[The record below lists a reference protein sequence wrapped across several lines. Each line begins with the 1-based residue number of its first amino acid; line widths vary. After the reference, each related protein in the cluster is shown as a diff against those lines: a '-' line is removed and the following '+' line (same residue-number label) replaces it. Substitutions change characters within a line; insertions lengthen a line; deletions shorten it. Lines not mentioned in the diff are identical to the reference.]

1 MFERFTDRARRVIV
15 LAQEEARALQHNYIG
30 TEHILLGL
38 IREGEG
44 VAAKALSLKGVDL
57 DGTRKQIEEM
67 IGKGAVSPEGHIPFT
82 PHAKQVLE
90 LSLREALQL
99 GHSYIGTEHI
109 LLGLI
114 REGEGIGTQVL
125 IKMEVDLGDL
135 RSTVVDLIRGDNSSN
150 NKNEKGELANAGS
163 VQDKRNQSG
172 SALLDQF
179 GRNLTFE
186 AQEGKLDPVI
196 GRSEEI
202 ERVMVVLSRRT
213 KNNPVL
219 IGEPGVG
226 KTAVV
231 EGLAQKI
238 VEGDVPETLKDK
250 QIYSLDLGSMIAG
263 SRYRG
268 DFEERL
274 KKVLKEIKTRGD
286 IVLFID
292 EIHTIVG
299 AGSADGALGASDM
312 LKPMLARGELQTIG
326 ATTTDEYRKYIE
338 KDAALE
344 RRFQPIQV
352 PEPTIAETIEIL
364 KGLRS
369 RYENHHHVTITD
381 GALQSSAELSDRYI
395 QDRHL
400 PDKAIDL
407 IDEAGARLRIK
418 RLTQPPELKELNHK
432 ISKLSE
438 KKNEAIKQQDFEEA
452 ANLRD
457 DQEKLENEAAEKEK
471 AWREGESNVKMVV
484 DEDMIASVVSST
496 TGIPVVKL
504 TQAESQK
511 LLKMEAELHKR
522 IVGQDEAVSALARSI
537 RRARVGLKDPK
548 RPCGSFIFAGPTGVG
563 KTELAKALA
572 NFLFDD
578 DDALIRVDMSEFAE
592 KYAASRL
599 FGAPPGYVGYEEGG
613 ELTEK
618 VRRKPF
624 SVVLFDE
631 IEKAH
636 PDIFNTLLQVLDDGH
651 LTDGQ
656 GRKVDFKNTIIILTT
671 NLGTRD
677 IAKAATTG
685 FTLGSGSD
693 STYQLMKDQVNSELK
708 RHFRPEFLNRLD
720 DTIVFRQLTEPE
732 VRQIVDMD
740 VKLLNDRL
748 FDHHMSLELTDAAK
762 NLLAQK
768 GFDPLLGARPLRR
781 VIQRDIE
788 DIISEKILLGDISD
802 GEHIE
807 VDSEGEGL
815 LGEFTFK
822 SKKFQALDS
831 EGKSEDTTEDNAESE
846 PEGKSESKFE
856 GKTEDNAE
864 SKSEIDSDTSATNS
878 ADKAQSS
885 ENADEANSSENADE
899 A

>member
-30 TEHILLGL
+30 TEHLLLGL

-44 VAAKALSLKGVDL
+44 VAAKALEAKGVTLED
-57 DGTRKQIEEM
+57 TRKQVEEM
-67 IGKGAVSPEGHIPFT
+67 IGKGNAAPNGHIPFT

-114 REGEGIGTQVL
+114 REGEGVGTQVL
-125 IKMEVDLGDL
+125 IKMDVDLGEL
-135 RSTVVDLIRGDNSSN
+135 RSTTIDMIRGNAGGTDD
-150 NKNEKGELANAGS
+150 KGDLANAGG
-163 VQDKRNQSG
+163 VQDKHAQSG
-172 SALLDQF
+172 SAILDQF
-179 GRNLTFE
+179 GRNLTAE
-186 AQEGKLDPVI
+186 AAEGKLDPVI
-196 GRSEEI
+196 GRSTEI

-238 VEGDVPETLKDK
+238 VAGDVPETLRGK
-250 QIYSLDLGSMIAG
+250 QVYSLDLGSMVAG

-352 PEPTIAETIEIL
+352 AEPSIAETIEIL
-364 KGLRS
+364 KGLRA

-381 GALQSSAELSDRYI
+381 GALQSAAELSSRYI
-395 QDRHL
+395 QDRNL

-418 RLTQPPELKELNHK
+418 RLTAPPELKELDARVERIAK
-432 ISKLSE
+432 E
-438 KKNEAIKQQDFEEA
+438 KDQAIKDQEFEKA
-452 ANLRD
+452 AELRD
-457 DQEKLENEAAEKEK
+457 TQEKLEAERKEKEQ
-471 AWREGESNVKMVV
+471 AWREGESDVRMVV
-484 DEDMIASVVSST
+484 DEDVIAQVISQS
-496 TGIPVVKL
+496 TGIPVFKL
-504 TQAESQK
+504 TQAESKK
-511 LLKMEAELHKR
+511 LLGMEAELHKR
-522 IVGQDEAVSALARSI
+522 IIGQDEAVSALSRSI
-537 RRARVGLKDPK
+537 RRTRVGLKDPK
-548 RPCGSFIFAGPTGVG
+548 RPAGSFIFAGPTGVG
-563 KTELAKALA
+563 KTELAKTLA
-572 NFLFDD
+572 QFLFDD
-578 DDALIRVDMSEFAE
+578 EDALIRVDMSEFSE

-631 IEKAH
+631 IENAH

-677 IAKAATTG
+677 IAKAANTG
-685 FTLGSGSD
+685 FNLGNNTETS
-693 STYQLMKDQVNSELK
+693 YQRMKDQVSNELK
-708 RHFRPEFLNRLD
+708 QQFRPEFLNRLD
-720 DTIVFRQLTEPE
+720 DIIVFRQLTEPQ
-732 VRQIVDMD
+732 VRQIVDLD
-740 VKLLNDRL
+740 VQQLNDRL
-748 FDHHMSLELTDAAK
+748 FERHMELDLTDKAK
-762 NLLAQK
+762 DLLAQK

-788 DIISEKILLGDISD
+788 DAVSEKILMGELNDNERVIVDAD
-802 GEHIE
+802 GEGI
-807 VDSEGEGL
+807 
-815 LGEFTFK
+815 LGEFTFRSEPFELPAAGENDP
-822 SKKFQALDS
+822 SKDVV
-831 EGKSEDTTEDNAESE
+831 EENAE
-846 PEGKSESKFE
+846 P
-856 GKTEDNAE
+856 
-864 SKSEIDSDTSATNS
+864 
-878 ADKAQSS
+878 QPVQ
-885 ENADEANSSENADE
+885 
-899 A
+899 

>member
-30 TEHILLGL
+30 TEHLLLGL

-44 VAAKALSLKGVDL
+44 VAAKALEAKGVTLED
-57 DGTRKQIEEM
+57 TRKQVEEM
-67 IGKGAVSPEGHIPFT
+67 IGKGNAAPNGHIPFT

-114 REGEGIGTQVL
+114 REGEGVGTQVL
-125 IKMEVDLGDL
+125 IKMDVDLGEL
-135 RSTVVDLIRGDNSSN
+135 RSTTIDMIRGNAGGTDD
-150 NKNEKGELANAGS
+150 KGDLANAGG
-163 VQDKRNQSG
+163 VQDKHAQSG
-172 SALLDQF
+172 SAILDQF
-179 GRNLTFE
+179 GRNLTAE
-186 AQEGKLDPVI
+186 AADGKLDPVI
-196 GRSEEI
+196 GRSAEI

-238 VEGDVPETLKDK
+238 VAGDVPETLRGK
-250 QIYSLDLGSMIAG
+250 QVYSLDLGSMVAG

-352 PEPTIAETIEIL
+352 AEPSIAETIEIL
-364 KGLRS
+364 KGLRA

-381 GALQSSAELSDRYI
+381 GALQSAAELSSRYI
-395 QDRHL
+395 QDRNL

-418 RLTQPPELKELNHK
+418 RLTAPPELEELDARVDRIAKEK
-432 ISKLSE
+432 DQ
-438 KKNEAIKQQDFEEA
+438 AIKDQEFEKA
-452 ANLRD
+452 AELRD
-457 DQEKLENEAAEKEK
+457 SQEKLEAERKEKEK
-471 AWREGESNVKMVV
+471 AWREGESDVRMVV
-484 DEDMIASVVSST
+484 DEDVIAQVISQS
-496 TGIPVVKL
+496 TGIPVFKL
-504 TQAESQK
+504 TQAESKK
-511 LLKMEAELHKR
+511 LLGMEAELHKR
-522 IVGQDEAVSALARSI
+522 IIGQDEAVSALSRSI
-537 RRARVGLKDPK
+537 RRTRVGLKDPK
-548 RPCGSFIFAGPTGVG
+548 RPAGSFIFAGPTGVG
-563 KTELAKALA
+563 KTELAKTLA
-572 NFLFDD
+572 QFLFDD
-578 DDALIRVDMSEFAE
+578 EDALIRVDMSEFSE

-677 IAKAATTG
+677 IAKAANTG
-685 FTLGSGSD
+685 FNLGNNTETS
-693 STYQLMKDQVNSELK
+693 YQRMKDQVSNELK
-708 RHFRPEFLNRLD
+708 QQFRPEFLNRLD
-720 DTIVFRQLTEPE
+720 DIIVFRQLTEPQ
-732 VRQIVDMD
+732 VRQIVDLD
-740 VKLLNDRL
+740 VQQLNDRL
-748 FDHHMSLELTDAAK
+748 FERHMELDLTDKAK
-762 NLLAQK
+762 DLLAQK

-788 DIISEKILLGDISD
+788 DAVSEKILMGELNDNERVIVDAD
-802 GEHIE
+802 GEGI
-807 VDSEGEGL
+807 

-822 SKKFQALDS
+822 SEPF
-831 EGKSEDTTEDNAESE
+831 AEL
-846 PEGKSESKFE
+846 PAAGAGDESKDIVE
-856 GKTEDNAE
+856 EPQPVGSGE
-864 SKSEIDSDTSATNS
+864 
-878 ADKAQSS
+878 
-885 ENADEANSSENADE
+885 
-899 A
+899 

>member
-1 MFERFTDRARRVIV
+1 MNNNQFT
-15 LAQEEARALQHNYIG
+15 E
-30 TEHILLGL
+30 
-38 IREGEG
+38 
-44 VAAKALSLKGVDL
+44 KS
-57 DGTRKQIEEM
+57 
-67 IGKGAVSPEGHIPFT
+67 
-82 PHAKQVLE
+82 
-90 LSLREALQL
+90 REALQNAQQL
-99 GHSYIGTEHI
+99 TVEYQNQEMAQEHLACA
-109 LLGLI
+109 LLSDPQGLI
-114 REGEGIGTQVL
+114 PQLLTKMGKNPQELLSRLQTMIARIPKVTGSGREADKIYISNDVDRALIAAKERAEQMKDEYMSVEHLFMGLLEKPTRSMKELWDSYAITLNAFLPVLQSVRGNSRVTGETPEDTYDALAKYGT
-125 IKMEVDLGDL
+125 DL
-135 RSTVVDLIRGDNSSN
+135 T
-150 NKNEKGELANAGS
+150 AAA
-163 VQDKRNQSG
+163 RNQ
-172 SALLDQF
+172 
-179 GRNLTFE
+179 
-186 AQEGKLDPVI
+186 KLDPVI
-196 GRSEEI
+196 GRDNEI
-202 ERVMVVLSRRT
+202 RSVIRILTRKT

-238 VEGDVPETLKDK
+238 NAGDVPETLKGK
-250 QIYSLDLGSMIAG
+250 QVYSLDLGSMVAG

-352 PEPTIAETIEIL
+352 HEPTIAETIEIL
-364 KGLRS
+364 KGLRE

-381 GALQSSAELSDRYI
+381 GALQAAAELSSRYI

-407 IDEAGARLRIK
+407 IDEAGARLRIR
-418 RLTQPPELKELNHK
+418 RLTAPPELKELDAK
-432 ISKLSE
+432 AAKLAEE
-438 KKNEAIKQQDFEEA
+438 KDQAIKDQDFEKA
-452 ANLRD
+452 AELRD
-457 DQEKLENEAAEKEK
+457 KQEKIESERKEKES
-471 AWREGESNVKMVV
+471 AWREGESDVKMVV
-484 DEDMIASVVSST
+484 DEDVIAEVISQT
-496 TGIPVVKL
+496 TGIPVFKL
-504 TQAESQK
+504 TQAESKK
-511 LLKMEAELHKR
+511 LMGMESELHKR
-522 IVGQDEAVSALARSI
+522 IIGQDEAVSALSRSI

-548 RPCGSFIFAGPTGVG
+548 RPAGSFIFAGPTGVG

-572 NFLFDD
+572 EFLFDD
-578 DDALIRVDMSEFAE
+578 EDALIRVDMSEFSE

-677 IAKAATTG
+677 IAKAANTG
-685 FTLGSGSD
+685 FNLGTNTESS
-693 STYQLMKDQVNSELK
+693 YQRMKEQVSAELK
-708 RHFRPEFLNRLD
+708 QQFRPEFLNRLD
-720 DTIVFRQLTEPE
+720 DIIVFKQLTEPQ
-732 VRQIVDMD
+732 VRQIVDLD
-740 VKLLNDRL
+740 VKQLNDRL
-748 FDHHMSLELTDAAK
+748 FDRHMSLELTDAAK
-762 NLLAQK
+762 DLLAQK

-788 DIISEKILLGDISD
+788 DAISEKILMGDLED
-802 GEHIE
+802 GQRVK
-807 VDSEGEGL
+807 VDAEGEGI
-815 LGEFTFK
+815 LGEFTFTGEAFEEPNQK
-822 SKKFQALDS
+822 DNPAEATETAAETDAATEPTASTEPADS
-831 EGKSEDTTEDNAESE
+831 
-846 PEGKSESKFE
+846 
-856 GKTEDNAE
+856 
-864 SKSEIDSDTSATNS
+864 
-878 ADKAQSS
+878 AQSQ
-885 ENADEANSSENADE
+885 N
-899 A
+899 

>member
-15 LAQEEARALQHNYIG
+15 LAQEEARSLQHNYIG

-44 VAAKALSLKGVDL
+44 IAAKALNAKGVEL
-57 DGTRKQIEEM
+57 DNTRKQIKEM
-67 IGKGAVSPEGHIPFT
+67 IGTGTVSPSGHIPFT

-114 REGEGIGTQVL
+114 REGEGVGTQVL

-135 RSTVVDLIRGDNSSN
+135 RSTAMDLIRGNSGLP
-150 NKNEKGELANAGS
+150 EDGQKGDLANAGG

-179 GRNLTFE
+179 GRNLTTE
-186 AQEGKLDPVI
+186 AEQGKLDPVI
-196 GRSEEI
+196 GRSKEI

-238 VEGDVPETLKDK
+238 VAGDVPETLKGK
-250 QIYSLDLGSMIAG
+250 QVYSLDLGSMVAG

-352 PEPTIAETIEIL
+352 QEPSIAETIEIL
-364 KGLRS
+364 KGLRA

-381 GALQSSAELSDRYI
+381 AALQSAAEMSARYI
-395 QDRHL
+395 QDRNL

-418 RLTQPPELKELNHK
+418 RLTEPPELKELDSK

-438 KKNEAIKQQDFEEA
+438 KKDEAIKNQDFEKA
-452 ANLRD
+452 ADLRD
-457 DQEKLENEAAEKEK
+457 EQEKLEEERKNKEQ
-471 AWREGESNVKMVV
+471 AWREGESNVNMVV
-484 DEDMIASVVSST
+484 DEDVIASVVSNT

-504 TQAESQK
+504 TQAESKK
-511 LLKMEAELHKR
+511 LLGMEAELHKR
-522 IVGQDEAVSALARSI
+522 IIGQDEAVSALSRSI

-548 RPCGSFIFAGPTGVG
+548 RPSGSFIFAGPTGVG
-563 KTELAKALA
+563 KTELAKTLA
-572 NFLFDD
+572 QFLFDD

-677 IAKAATTG
+677 IAKSANTG
-685 FTLGSGSD
+685 FSLGNNADAS
-693 STYQLMKDQVNSELK
+693 YQRMKDQVNSELK
-708 RHFRPEFLNRLD
+708 RQFRPEFLNRLD

-732 VRQIVDMD
+732 VRQIVDLD
-740 VKLLNDRL
+740 VKRLNDRL
-748 FDHHMSLELTDAAK
+748 FERHMTLELTDAAK

-788 DIISEKILLGDISD
+788 DAISEKILLGDLTD
-802 GEHIE
+802 GERVE
-807 VDSEGEGL
+807 VDAEDEGL
-815 LGEFTFK
+815 LGEFIFRGI
-822 SKKFQALDS
+822 KFDV
-831 EGKSEDTTEDNAESE
+831 ES
-846 PEGKSESKFE
+846 
-856 GKTEDNAE
+856 
-864 SKSEIDSDTSATNS
+864 
-878 ADKAQSS
+878 
-885 ENADEANSSENADE
+885 
-899 A
+899 

>member
-30 TEHILLGL
+30 TEHLLLGL
-38 IREGEG
+38 IREGDG
-44 VAAKALSLKGVDL
+44 VAAKALEAKGVTLED
-57 DGTRKQIEEM
+57 TRKQVEEM
-67 IGKGAVSPEGHIPFT
+67 IGKGTAAPTGHIPFT

-114 REGEGIGTQVL
+114 REGEGVGTQVL
-125 IKMEVDLGDL
+125 IKMDVDLSDL
-135 RSTVVDLIRGDNSSN
+135 RSTTIDMIRGNSGN
-150 NKNEKGELANAGS
+150 GEGDKGDMANAGS
-163 VQDKRNQSG
+163 VQDKRSQSG
-172 SALLDQF
+172 SAILDQF
-179 GRNLTFE
+179 GRNLTAE
-186 AQEGKLDPVI
+186 AKDGKLDPVI
-196 GRSEEI
+196 GRSTEI

-238 VEGDVPETLKDK
+238 VAGDVPETLKDK
-250 QIYSLDLGSMIAG
+250 QVYSLDLGSMVAG

-352 PEPTIAETIEIL
+352 SEPSIAETIEIL
-364 KGLRS
+364 KGLRA

-381 GALQSSAELSDRYI
+381 GALQSAAELSARYI
-395 QDRHL
+395 QDRNL

-418 RLTQPPELKELNHK
+418 RLTAPPELKELDNRIARIAK
-432 ISKLSE
+432 E
-438 KKNEAIKQQDFEEA
+438 KDQTIKDQQFEKA
-452 ANLRD
+452 AELRD
-457 DQEKLENEAAEKEK
+457 KQEKLEAERKEKEK
-471 AWREGESNVKMVV
+471 SWREGESDVRMVV
-484 DEDMIASVVSST
+484 DEDVIAEVISQS
-496 TGIPVVKL
+496 TGIPVFKL
-504 TQAESQK
+504 TQAESKK
-511 LLKMEAELHKR
+511 LMSMEKELHKR
-522 IVGQDEAVSALARSI
+522 IIGQDEAVSALSRSI
-537 RRARVGLKDPK
+537 RRTRVGLKDPK
-548 RPCGSFIFAGPTGVG
+548 RPAGSFIFAGPTGVG

-572 NFLFDD
+572 QFLFDD
-578 DDALIRVDMSEFAE
+578 EDALIRVDMSEFSE

-631 IEKAH
+631 IERPIPTSSTH
-636 PDIFNTLLQVLDDGH
+636 CCRCWMT
-651 LTDGQ
+651 
-656 GRKVDFKNTIIILTT
+656 
-671 NLGTRD
+671 
-677 IAKAATTG
+677 AT
-685 FTLGSGSD
+685 
-693 STYQLMKDQVNSELK
+693 
-708 RHFRPEFLNRLD
+708 
-720 DTIVFRQLTEPE
+720 
-732 VRQIVDMD
+732 
-740 VKLLNDRL
+740 
-748 FDHHMSLELTDAAK
+748 
-762 NLLAQK
+762 
-768 GFDPLLGARPLRR
+768 
-781 VIQRDIE
+781 
-788 DIISEKILLGDISD
+788 
-802 GEHIE
+802 
-807 VDSEGEGL
+807 
-815 LGEFTFK
+815 
-822 SKKFQALDS
+822 
-831 EGKSEDTTEDNAESE
+831 
-846 PEGKSESKFE
+846 
-856 GKTEDNAE
+856 
-864 SKSEIDSDTSATNS
+864 
-878 ADKAQSS
+878 
-885 ENADEANSSENADE
+885 
-899 A
+899 

>member
-15 LAQEEARALQHNYIG
+15 LAQEEARSLQHNYIG
-30 TEHILLGL
+30 TEHLLLGL

-44 VAAKALSLKGVDL
+44 VAAKALASKGVEL
-57 DGTRKQIEEM
+57 EATRKQVIEM
-67 IGKGAVSPEGHIPFT
+67 IGKGNASSNGHIPFT
-82 PHAKQVLE
+82 SHAKQVLE

-114 REGEGIGTQVL
+114 REGEGVGTQVL
-125 IKMEVDLGDL
+125 IKMEVNLGEL
-135 RSTVVDLIRGDNSSN
+135 RSATIDMIRGNAGGDD
-150 NKNEKGELANAGS
+150 KGELANAGG
-163 VQDKRNQSG
+163 VTDKTNKSG
-172 SALLDQF
+172 SAILDQF
-179 GRNLTFE
+179 GRNLTAE
-186 AQEGKLDPVI
+186 AAAGKLDPVI
-196 GRSEEI
+196 GRTQEI

-231 EGLAQKI
+231 EGLAEKI
-238 VEGDVPETLKDK
+238 NAGDVPETLKGK
-250 QIYSLDLGSMIAG
+250 QVYSLDLGSMVAG

-352 PEPTIAETIEIL
+352 HEPTIAETIEIL
-364 KGLRS
+364 KGLRE
-369 RYENHHHVTITD
+369 RYENHHRVTITD
-381 GALQSSAELSDRYI
+381 SAIQAAAELSSRYI
-395 QDRHL
+395 QDRRL

-418 RLTQPPELKELNHK
+418 RLTMPPELKELEAK
-432 ISKLSE
+432 VAKLSAE
-438 KKNEAIKQQDFEEA
+438 KEQAVKDQDFEKA
-452 ANLRD
+452 ADMRD
-457 DQEKLENEAAEKEK
+457 DLEKLQTELKDRQK
-471 AWREGESNVKMVV
+471 AWHEGETDAKMVV
-484 DEDMIASVVSST
+484 DEDVIAEVVSST

-504 TQAESQK
+504 TQAESKK
-511 LLKMEAELHKR
+511 LLNMEAELHKR
-522 IVGQDEAVSALARSI
+522 IIGQDEAVSALSRSI
-537 RRARVGLKDPK
+537 RRTRVGLKDPK
-548 RPCGSFIFAGPTGVG
+548 RPSGSFIFAGPTGVG
-563 KTELAKALA
+563 KTELAKTLA
-572 NFLFDD
+572 EFLFDD
-578 DDALIRVDMSEFAE
+578 EDALIRVDMSEFSE

-636 PDIFNTLLQVLDDGH
+636 PDIFNSLLQVLDDGH

-677 IAKAATTG
+677 IAKAANTG
-685 FTLGSGSD
+685 FNLGTNTESS
-693 STYQLMKDQVNSELK
+693 YQRMKEQVSSELK
-708 RHFRPEFLNRLD
+708 QQFRPEFLNRLD
-720 DTIVFRQLTEPE
+720 DIIVFKQLTKSE
-732 VRQIVDMD
+732 VRQIVDLD
-740 VKLLNDRL
+740 VKKLDDRL
-748 FDHHMSLELTDAAK
+748 FDRHMSLDLTDEAK
-762 NLLAQK
+762 DLLAQK

-788 DIISEKILLGDISD
+788 DAISEKILMGELTD
-802 GEHIE
+802 GEHVK
-807 VDSEGEGL
+807 VDAEGEGP
-815 LGEFTFK
+815 LGEFTF
-822 SKKFQALDS
+822 
-831 EGKSEDTTEDNAESE
+831 EGVPFTDVEKTGTETGDGAAAGDAADGAAAVVPAEPTAPAEPAESAHGE
-846 PEGKSESKFE
+846 TADGTEG
-856 GKTEDNAE
+856 
-864 SKSEIDSDTSATNS
+864 
-878 ADKAQSS
+878 
-885 ENADEANSSENADE
+885 ENAGQSEA
-899 A
+899 

>member
-15 LAQEEARALQHNYIG
+15 LAQEEARSLQHNYIG
-30 TEHILLGL
+30 TEHLLLGL

-44 VAAKALSLKGVDL
+44 VADKALASKGVEL
-57 DGTRKQIEEM
+57 EATRKQVIEM
-67 IGKGAVSPEGHIPFT
+67 IGKGNASSNGHIPFT
-82 PHAKQVLE
+82 SHAKQVLE

-114 REGEGIGTQVL
+114 REGEGVGTQVL
-125 IKMEVDLGDL
+125 IKMEVNLGEL
-135 RSTVVDLIRGDNSSN
+135 RSATIDMIRGNAGGDD
-150 NKNEKGELANAGS
+150 KGELANAGG
-163 VQDKRNQSG
+163 VADKTNKSG
-172 SALLDQF
+172 SAILDQF
-179 GRNLTFE
+179 GRNLTAE
-186 AQEGKLDPVI
+186 AAAGKLDPVI
-196 GRSEEI
+196 GRTQEI

-231 EGLAQKI
+231 EGLAEKI
-238 VEGDVPETLKDK
+238 NAGDVPETLKGK
-250 QIYSLDLGSMIAG
+250 QVYSLDLGSMVAG

-352 PEPTIAETIEIL
+352 HEPTIAETIEIL
-364 KGLRS
+364 KGLRE
-369 RYENHHHVTITD
+369 RYENHHRVTITD
-381 GALQSSAELSDRYI
+381 SAIQAAAELSSRYI
-395 QDRHL
+395 QDRRL

-418 RLTQPPELKELNHK
+418 RLTMPPELKELEAK
-432 ISKLSE
+432 VAKLSAE
-438 KKNEAIKQQDFEEA
+438 KEQAVKDQDFEKA
-452 ANLRD
+452 ADMRD
-457 DQEKLENEAAEKEK
+457 DLEKLQTELKDRQK
-471 AWREGESNVKMVV
+471 AWHEGETDAKMVV
-484 DEDMIASVVSST
+484 DEDVIAEVVSST

-504 TQAESQK
+504 TQAESKK
-511 LLKMEAELHKR
+511 LLNMEAELHKR
-522 IVGQDEAVSALARSI
+522 IIGQDEAVSALARSI
-537 RRARVGLKDPK
+537 RRTRVGLKDPK
-548 RPCGSFIFAGPTGVG
+548 RPAGSFIFAGPTGVG
-563 KTELAKALA
+563 KTELAKTLA
-572 NFLFDD
+572 EFLFDD
-578 DDALIRVDMSEFAE
+578 EDALIRVDMSEFSE

-599 FGAPPGYVGYEEGG
+599 FGAPPGYIGYEEGG

-636 PDIFNTLLQVLDDGH
+636 PDIFNSLLQVLDDGH

-677 IAKAATTG
+677 IAKAANTG
-685 FTLGSGSD
+685 FNLGTNTESS
-693 STYQLMKDQVNSELK
+693 YQRMKEQVSSELK
-708 RHFRPEFLNRLD
+708 QQFRPEFLNRLD
-720 DTIVFRQLTEPE
+720 DIIVFKQLTKPE
-732 VRQIVDMD
+732 VRQIVDLD
-740 VKLLNDRL
+740 VKKLDDRL
-748 FDHHMSLELTDAAK
+748 FDRHMSLDLTDEAK
-762 NLLAQK
+762 DLLAQK

-788 DIISEKILLGDISD
+788 DAISEKILMGELTD
-802 GEHIE
+802 GEHVK
-807 VDSEGEGL
+807 VDAEGEGP
-815 LGEFTFK
+815 LGEFTF
-822 SKKFQALDS
+822 
-831 EGKSEDTTEDNAESE
+831 EGVPFTDAEKTGTETGDGAAAGDAADGAAAVVPAEPTAPAEPAESAHGE
-846 PEGKSESKFE
+846 TADGAEG
-856 GKTEDNAE
+856 
-864 SKSEIDSDTSATNS
+864 
-878 ADKAQSS
+878 
-885 ENADEANSSENADE
+885 ENAGQSEA
-899 A
+899 

>member
-15 LAQEEARALQHNYIG
+15 LAQEEARSLQHNYIG

-44 VAAKALSLKGVDL
+44 IAAKALSSKGVDL
-57 DGTRKQIEEM
+57 EGTRKQVEEM
-67 IGKGAVSPEGHIPFT
+67 IGKGTVSPAGHIPFT

-114 REGEGIGTQVL
+114 REGEGVGTQVL

-135 RSTVVDLIRGDNSSN
+135 RSTTVDLIRGDNAPNGS
-150 NKNEKGELANAGS
+150 EKGELANAGS

-238 VEGDVPETLKDK
+238 VEGDVPETLKNK
-250 QIYSLDLGSMIAG
+250 QVYSLDLGSMIAG

-432 ISKLSE
+432 IAKISE
-438 KKNEAIKQQDFEEA
+438 KKDEAIKQQDFEEA

-511 LLKMEAELHKR
+511 LLQMESELHKR

-548 RPCGSFIFAGPTGVG
+548 RPSGSFIFAGPTGVG

-578 DDALIRVDMSEFAE
+578 DNALIRVDMSEFAE

-677 IAKAATTG
+677 IAKAANTG
-685 FTLGSGSD
+685 FTLGNNAD
-693 STYQLMKDQVNSELK
+693 STYQRMKDQVNSELK

-732 VRQIVDMD
+732 VRKIVDMD

-748 FDHHMSLELTDAAK
+748 FDRHMSLEITDAAK

-788 DIISEKILLGDISD
+788 DTISEKILLGELSD
-802 GEHIE
+802 GEHIK
-807 VDSEGEGL
+807 VDAEGEGL
-815 LGEFTFK
+815 LGEFTIKGEKFETIDTTAAVATEENK
-822 SKKFQALDS
+822 S
-831 EGKSEDTTEDNAESE
+831 EENKSEDSEKEDSAA
-846 PEGKSESKFE
+846 K
-856 GKTEDNAE
+856 EDITAKE
-864 SKSEIDSDTSATNS
+864 DSN
-878 ADKAQSS
+878 K
-885 ENADEANSSENADE
+885 NK
-899 A
+899 